1 MNSDVGF
8 IADHTTVDIDL
19 WVILAIIGLAALI
32 VFMII
37 RHRQFVK
44 KEKHLEDILEEKYE
58 NEARMEESGSDNTE
72 TQGSEAPFYK

>member
-8 IADHTTVDIDL
+8 IAEHTTVDIDL

-58 NEARMEESGSDNTE
+58 NEAREESGSDNTE